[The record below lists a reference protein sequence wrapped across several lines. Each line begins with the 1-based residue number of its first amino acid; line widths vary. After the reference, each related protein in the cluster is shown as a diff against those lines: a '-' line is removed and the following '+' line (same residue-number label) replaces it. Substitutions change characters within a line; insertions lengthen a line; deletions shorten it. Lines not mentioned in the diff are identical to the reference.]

1 MWVTLITIISICS
14 VILAYVKGKKHIAK
28 KILKAIDEA
37 QYNGET
43 EPKDLE
49 SLVNILIK
57 HIK

>member
-1 MWVTLITIISICS
+1 MWITLITIISICS
-14 VILAYVKGKKHIAK
+14 VILAYVKGKEHVSK

-37 QYNGET
+37 EYNGET

-57 HIK
+57 HMK